1 MEWKDRL
8 PEKKPQLGEWWDV
21 RLLWNYMGALEELR
35 GHVEFEQCCTA
46 STWASSAQAR
56 LPSGATEHL
65 VFLRSRPWRPRP
77 TGGPAHWRP
86 RPLEVPP
93 GCRGNPLQ
101 PSSGLCGAAGERRCH
116 SNGGACLAWSRERG
130 AHPRGR
136 RCRCPCGERAPRGTD
151 PDREVRPGR
160 GGSSVGSSCVAV
172 GFQVQHWKTFICILQ
187 MEKLRP
193 GRERPAPSQRVDVQA
208 ELDRAPLSG

>member
-1 MEWKDRL
+1 METSVLRQKAAEIPPVSIL
-8 PEKKPQLGEWWDV
+8 KFL
-21 RLLWNYMGALEELR
+21 YMGALEELR
-35 GHVEFEQCCTA
+35 GHVEFEQCRTA
-46 STWASSAQAR
+46 SAWASSAQAR

-77 TGGPAHWRP
+77 TGDPSHWRP

-130 AHPRGR
+130 AHPHGR
-136 RCRCPCGERAPRGTD
+136 RCRCPCGERAPRGIQ
-151 PDREVRPGR
+151 
-160 GGSSVGSSCVAV
+160 SIA
-172 GFQVQHWKTFICILQ
+172 
-187 MEKLRP
+187 
-193 GRERPAPSQRVDVQA
+193 SQRSSA
-208 ELDRAPLSG
+208 KP